1 MEDIIE
7 GCLEA
12 LFIITDKKNGHENN
26 AEREPQ
32 KIHLEKCFICEE
44 KLEPCD
50 VLKHLCNHFILELDK
65 KYQEVDQTTDQ
76 SLFSCTKCEKTFEDK
91 FDFLDHMGILHK
103 GVVDFVPVQ
112 YR

>member
-65 KYQEVDQTTDQ
+65 KYQEGDQTTDE
-76 SLFSCTKCEKTFEDK
+76 SLFSCAKCQDLFVDK
-91 FDFLDHMGILHK
+91 FDFLDHMGIHHK
-103 GVVDFVPVQ
+103 GVVEFVPVQ